1 MRARGLRPR
10 ALAIDSGL
18 AEAWTGG
25 SYELRDEEL
34 SDFPFDGTALRPH
47 YATVADRIGITA
59 LEDDLRHF
67 SPLTA
72 SYLTP
77 LPMDAHSAWLH
88 ERYDRRRLQLNTS
101 GFFLGRSRVAVL
113 SSDRAERRSCGEL
126 GRCLWGCPRGSLY
139 APNYQ
144 ATVPDLAGIENLP
157 GAIALNSA
165 RSTAL
170 VSLVPSC
177 LESFIDFSTSTQ
189 PAHFS

>member
-1 MRARGLRPR
+1 MPADPTDDPEHAVPPTEIERERAMREAEAR
-10 ALAIDSGL
+10 ALAESGL
-18 AEAWTGG
+18 GSGLLARAQAVEEAETVAVLKICPQCGTE
-25 SYELRDEEL
+25 YETAARFCPL
-34 SDFPFDGTALRPH
+34 DGTALRPH

-113 SSDRAERRSCGEL
+113 
-126 GRCLWGCPRGSLY
+126 
-139 APNYQ
+139 
-144 ATVPDLAGIENLP
+144 
-157 GAIALNSA
+157 
-165 RSTAL
+165 
-170 VSLVPSC
+170 
-177 LESFIDFSTSTQ
+177 
-189 PAHFS
+189 